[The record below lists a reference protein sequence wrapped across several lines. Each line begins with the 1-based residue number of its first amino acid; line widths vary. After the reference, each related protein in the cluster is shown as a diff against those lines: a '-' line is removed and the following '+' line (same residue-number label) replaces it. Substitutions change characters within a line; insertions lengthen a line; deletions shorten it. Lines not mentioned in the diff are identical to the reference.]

1 MLAGTEKEKTNK
13 AYNLVK
19 QLEEVELLL
28 LLPQPGEAPL
38 SDAQRNHIN
47 KLMVAIQQLKFEDG
61 K

>member
-28 LLPQPGEAPL
+28 LLPQPGETPL
-38 SDAQRNHIN
+38 RDAQRNHIN
-47 KLMVAIQQLKFEDG
+47 KLMVAI
-61 K
+61 